1 MIYLVIVS
9 ESEVTSMAK
18 RMSAKDARSK
28 FADLLGSVNYG
39 GEEVIVERSGRP
51 VAAVI
56 PVPVYERLVAER
68 KARFEV
74 IERVRSY
81 SNEAA
86 VEEIE
91 SDVRDAVT
99 KVRERRAAG
108 RS

>member
-1 MIYLVIVS
+1 MI
-9 ESEVTSMAK
+9 MAK

-28 FADLLGSVNYG
+28 FSDLLGTVNYG

-68 KARFEV
+68 QTRFEV
-74 IERVRSY
+74 IERVRSRLPKT
-81 SNEAA
+81 SSEAP
-86 VEEIE
+86 ET
-91 SDVRDAVT
+91 DVREAVA
-99 KVRERRAAG
+99 KVRSRHAPG

>member
-1 MIYLVIVS
+1 
-9 ESEVTSMAK
+9 MAK

-28 FADLLGSVNYG
+28 FSDLLGTVNYG

-68 KARFEV
+68 QTRFEV
-74 IERVRSY
+74 IERIRSRLPKT
-81 SNEAA
+81 SL
-86 VEEIE
+86 EEIE
-91 SDVRDAVT
+91 TDVRDAVA
-99 KVRERRAAG
+99 KVRSRRAAG

>member
-1 MIYLVIVS
+1 
-9 ESEVTSMAK
+9 MAK

-28 FADLLGSVNYG
+28 FSDLLGTVHYG

-68 KARFEV
+68 QTRFEV
-74 IERVRSY
+74 IERVRSRVPKA
-81 SNEAA
+81 SLD
-86 VEEIE
+86 EIE
-91 SDVRDAVT
+91 TDVRQAVA
-99 KVRERRAAG
+99 KVRSRRAPG

>member
-1 MIYLVIVS
+1 
-9 ESEVTSMAK
+9 MAK
-18 RMSAKDARSK
+18 RISAKEARSK
-28 FADLLGSVNYG
+28 FSDLLGSVNYG

-74 IERVRSY
+74 IDRVRSRLRET
-81 SNEAA
+81 SSH
-86 VEEIE
+86 EIE
-91 SDVRDAVT
+91 RDVSKSIAGLR
-99 KVRERRAAG
+99 KGHAAG